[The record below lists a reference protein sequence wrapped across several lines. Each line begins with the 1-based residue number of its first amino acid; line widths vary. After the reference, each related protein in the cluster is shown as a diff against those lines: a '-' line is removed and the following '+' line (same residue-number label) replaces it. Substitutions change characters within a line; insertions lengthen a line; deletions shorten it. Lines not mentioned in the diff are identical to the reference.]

1 MTVRFVLRR
10 VEVFIVLLF
19 TYSWWKM
26 CDSAHDLCIQRNRLN
41 QNSLCEYSQNLVQW
55 QKFNCQSVGR
65 KKKIVSK
72 WIRNPERSRCLKI
85 HRSSLSDLKLL
96 AKVPKNSSWGHGN
109 LWNSGQ
115 SIKAAR
121 LKRGRWCTRGLHG
134 VFAKP
139 LEGSLRV
146 IARDIRRSSW
156 WWRWCVPS
164 GRSSCVQAAR
174 TRKARTTSAA
184 RTIMHPRKTEH

>member
-1 MTVRFVLRR
+1 MKNVRLGARPLHSKKSLKPEFFVRIFPKPCTMTKIQLS
-10 VEVFIVLLF
+10 IG
-19 TYSWWKM
+19 WK
-26 CDSAHDLCIQRNRLN
+26 
-41 QNSLCEYSQNLVQW
+41 
-55 QKFNCQSVGR
+55 